1 LASIMEENIA
11 LLDELASENDPSLTS
26 LIRDEKARLMQ
37 EVEERRRWETEREC
51 ERNESFE

>member
-1 LASIMEENIA
+1 MEENIA